1 MRFPSCSEALE
12 ALSQGLSPE
21 VCHDFRA
28 LRQVVTCKAW
38 YEEKQE
44 PFSLE
49 TFQRRM
55 TDAWDAVRKVCE
67 KHGGMR
73 PQIGFL
79 PTQIAEPTPGEVY
92 AQVSNVRE
100 IRKNG
105 LHAGIMIEGSDGT
118 VTVCVDD
125 KCEVVK
131 RGEPVENLKV
141 MMRIYGFDLEDED

>member
-1 MRFPSCSEALE
+1 MRFPNCSEALK
-12 ALSQGLSPE
+12 ALAQGLSPE
-21 VCHDFRA
+21 VCHDFRG

-38 YEEKQE
+38 YEKKQE

-55 TDAWDAVRKVCE
+55 TDAWDEVRKACE

-79 PTQIAEPTPGEVY
+79 TPEVARSLPDEAY
-92 AQVSNVRE
+92 AQVTSVKE
-100 IRKNG
+100 IKRHG
-105 LHAGIMIEGSDGT
+105 MHMGIMMESSDGT
-118 VTVCVDD
+118 VTVCVED

-131 RGEPVENLKV
+131 KGEPAENLKV
-141 MMRIYGFDLEDED
+141 MLRIYGFDVED